1 VSDFFAPISAGTKRL
16 TGFLDL
22 RTLLGFQLET
32 KQQHQQRIRLL
43 STFFSKTLE
52 TQRQKAM
59 DPGQLVVPVAGI
71 VAAAALTF
79 YLVSFQE
86 MSNKSFEDLEEKL
99 AKGTNNVLLNSS
111 LSSKKRREARRI
123 SKQQRQQQASKPGSS
138 PDSASSKD

>member
-1 VSDFFAPISAGTKRL
+1 
-16 TGFLDL
+16 
-22 RTLLGFQLET
+22 
-32 KQQHQQRIRLL
+32 
-43 STFFSKTLE
+43 
-52 TQRQKAM
+52 M

-138 PDSASSKD
+138 RPPPDSASSKD

>member
-1 VSDFFAPISAGTKRL
+1 MGG
-16 TGFLDL
+16 GF
-22 RTLLGFQLET
+22 R
-32 KQQHQQRIRLL
+32 RLL

-86 MSNKSFEDLEEKL
+86 MSNRSFEDLEEKL